1 MKLLASF
8 TSILAAA
15 SAGQIFSQP
24 QAEHYAKAADIYQS
38 AVEYQPAAYSGQ
50 SQAFA
55 GHNIA
60 YQERPSAEKS
70 AKILSY
76 HSENDGQ
83 NYHYAYETENG
94 IKAQEAGHAGKSTQA
109 EGAFSYTGDDG
120 HTYTVTYTAD
130 ENGFHAQGAHLPTS
144 PPIPEAILK
153 SLEQNAKDEASGIY
167 DDGHYHD
174 QQQQQHQQQQQQ
186 LQQQH
191 QQQQQQQLHQ
201 QHQQQLQQQHV
212 QQQQV
217 QLLQQQHQ
225 QQVQQQ
231 HQQQVQQQHQ
241 QQYQAQSYEGYQQE
255 AYEAASVGA
264 GYHH

>member
-38 AVEYQPAAYSGQ
+38 AVEYQPAVYSGQ

-120 HTYTVTYTAD
+120 QTYTVTYTAD
-130 ENGFHAQGAHLPTS
+130 EHGFHAQGAHLPTS

-167 DDGHYHD
+167 DDGKFMFY
-174 QQQQQHQQQQQQ
+174 
-186 LQQQH
+186 LSIIYKF
-191 QQQQQQQLHQ
+191 L
-201 QHQQQLQQQHV
+201 
-212 QQQQV
+212 
-217 QLLQQQHQ
+217 
-225 QQVQQQ
+225 
-231 HQQQVQQQHQ
+231 
-241 QQYQAQSYEGYQQE
+241 
-255 AYEAASVGA
+255 
-264 GYHH
+264 